1 MNGYDLQ
8 ALEAIQKYYLKHGSY
23 PEVIEATPEFLKQM
37 SKTMFSFHEYEQD
50 EESLMHRL
58 ETTQQKITTVH
69 VVLIKE

>member
-37 SKTMFSFHEYEQD
+37 SKTMFSFREYEQD